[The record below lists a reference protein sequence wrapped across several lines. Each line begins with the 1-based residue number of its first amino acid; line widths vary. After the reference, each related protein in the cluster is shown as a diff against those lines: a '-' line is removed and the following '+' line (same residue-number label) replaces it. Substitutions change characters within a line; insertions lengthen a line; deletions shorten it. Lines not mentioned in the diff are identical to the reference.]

1 MVKILFTLGWVQWD
15 ILISYFSHL
24 SSFISS
30 MDYSNSTT
38 KLSQENPMSQNL
50 KLGNF
55 MKFVDIINST
65 SSKENQDSKYS
76 ISSIF

>member
-24 SSFISS
+24 SSFISP